1 MDKIIVYID
10 DAGHALQQL
19 APMHEQRAGAAP
31 VPAHW
36 VLVACAPR
44 MTRRISKWTSYSAR
58 ESWRG
63 KWAEKLFAL
72 VAPPLRQSGDRVT
85 TQLAHGPLQDLT
97 QRLLAEHGTCR
108 VLDARRP
115 KFGQELEPVVEA
127 QPAAGSAKWAVPG
140 AVASMG
146 AMLILAAD

>member
-10 DAGHALQQL
+10 DAEHALQQL

-31 VPAHW
+31 DPTHW
-36 VLVACAPR
+36 VIVACAPR

-58 ESWRG
+58 EAWRDR
-63 KWAEKLFAL
+63 WADKLFAL
-72 VAPPLRQSGDRVT
+72 MAPVLRRGGDRVT
-85 TQLAHGPLQDLT
+85 TQLAHGPLKDLT
-97 QRLLAEHGTCR
+97 QRLLTEHGVCR

-115 KFGQELEPVVEA
+115 KFGQELEAVVQS
-127 QPAAGSAKWAVPG
+127 QPSAPGAKWEVPG